1 MILANHTPAVAVLI
15 GRERKN
21 TINKVVL
28 RASIYGCACASYKVN
43 SAHFVTK
50 LRVLMYGERRT
61 VECSYMQALSSF
73 FIFYYPYQ
81 VVQNTMLFSLK
92 NSIWRQQQLQYLWLS
107 ILITHTSTCTHI
119 AQHAHIAHHTL
130 HTSHTYHTHT
140 YIHNIH
146 THAHNIHTYNIH
158 THI

>member
-61 VECSYMQALSSF
+61 VECSMLAVQCATVYGGPIKFFFYLLLSLSSSSKYHAF
-73 FIFYYPYQ
+73 FP
-81 VVQNTMLFSLK
+81 
-92 NSIWRQQQLQYLWLS
+92 
-107 ILITHTSTCTHI
+107 
-119 AQHAHIAHHTL
+119 
-130 HTSHTYHTHT
+130 
-140 YIHNIH
+140 
-146 THAHNIHTYNIH
+146 
-158 THI
+158 

>member
-61 VECSYMQALSSF
+61 VECSMLAVQCATVYGGPIKF

-92 NSIWRQQQLQYLWLS
+92 NSIWR
-107 ILITHTSTCTHI
+107 
-119 AQHAHIAHHTL
+119 
-130 HTSHTYHTHT
+130 
-140 YIHNIH
+140 
-146 THAHNIHTYNIH
+146 
-158 THI
+158 

>member
-61 VECSYMQALSSF
+61 VECSMLAVQCATVYGGPIKQFQIPCFFPLRIPFGDSSNYNTYGFLFCLHTQAHAHTSHS
-73 FIFYYPYQ
+73 
-81 VVQNTMLFSLK
+81 
-92 NSIWRQQQLQYLWLS
+92 
-107 ILITHTSTCTHI
+107 THTSHITHCTH
-119 AQHAHIAHHTL
+119 HIHT
-130 HTSHTYHTHT
+130 THTHT
-140 YIHNIH
+140 
-146 THAHNIHTYNIH
+146 
-158 THI
+158 